1 MRYFF
6 DLVDG
11 EKSTDLGGAE
21 YPTDEAARQEA
32 ILRALDNRETR
43 QLQATKPTAASACA
57 TKTAAQFAKWL
68 FKVSGHLPR
77 APSSDRRALK
87 PEGGQGEANR
97 RRQFPRAGPC
107 RLSFERSEAFIF
119 ANYP

>member
-43 QLQATKPTAASACA
+43 QLQGYKAYRCIRVRDEDGRTVCEVAI
-57 TKTAAQFAKWL
+57 
-68 FKVSGHLPR
+68 
-77 APSSDRRALK
+77 
-87 PEGGQGEANR
+87 QG
-97 RRQFPRAGPC
+97 
-107 RLSFERSEAFIF
+107 
-119 ANYP
+119 